1 MPNAPAVSTNICVI
15 NAKGLIQKNLIF
27 FVPVVKPQNPCPGSQ
42 TLSHQATAKMNFPLS
57 FFLSGY
63 TPFIAEH
70 LVSGNN
76 LGFSIH
82 HEGQQISSHSQHLM
96 SALHNPDVVDLKI
109 EKEVLASH
117 LSGPSE
123 MPSLS
128 PFRVSPPGVIP
139 KKIPSELKLIHHLS
153 YPKGSSVND
162 GISPEFCSVRYSTI
176 ADAIRHIRAVGTG
189 CFFFSRTDIKNAF
202 RIIPVH
208 PTGYNLLGMKLR
220 DQYYFD
226 KCMPMGCSSSCHT
239 FELFSS
245 TLECMA
251 QIKLHNNHII
261 HLLDDLLIITASHY
275 ICQ

>member
-1 MPNAPAVSTNICVI
+1 MPKAPVVSTNICVI
-15 NAKGLIQKNLIF
+15 NAKGVIHRNLVF
-27 FVPVVKPQNPCPGSQ
+27 FVPIIKPQKPLPRLPNPQSPGHSQ
-42 TLSHQATAKMNFPLS
+42 NELPTPVKVDRLS
-57 FFLSGY
+57 FFSSGY

-70 LVSGNN
+70 LVSDFT

-117 LSGPSE
+117 LSGPFE

-139 KKIPSELKLIHHLS
+139 KKTPSEFRLIHHLS

-162 GISPEFCSVRYSTI
+162 GISSEFSSVRYSTI
-176 ADAIRHIRAVGTG
+176 ADTIRHIRAVGTG
-189 CFFFSRTDIKNAF
+189 CFSSETDIKNAF

-208 PTGYNLLGMKLR
+208 PTDYNLLGMKSR

-226 KCMPMGCSSSCHT
+226 KYMPMGCSSSCHT

-245 TLECMA
+245 ALECMA
-251 QIKLHNNHII
+251 QIKLHINHYY
-261 HLLDDLLIITASHY
+261 SPS
-275 ICQ
+275 